1 MPGMTET
8 LATHGEVT
16 SFEQERIEVTEITAM
31 QRLSHHLSPFSFHF
45 LRPARPL
52 IAAAHTRVVLLT
64 LITSAAVQHGDAT
77 GFYGPQSYLDNGGR
91 NLGQSPEF
99 YWDLEVT
106 RLAKNFK
113 PTEKR
118 VPLRYAEEDSANQG
132 EQTNKEI
139 RDEIGA
145 KMTAD
150 ADTLDFSMALKEG
163 RIKPPDLAGATAQ
176 HTAARNYI
184 ANANDKSPGALPEEF
199 ASEFSDYHR
208 GAFAYRQLKWTEAKV
223 AWETLL
229 NRPAEE
235 RHYRSVW
242 AAFMLGK
249 IALKQTDFATA
260 VKWFQAA
267 RDFAKNGFADSL
279 GLAADSYGW
288 EGRSE
293 LKQGHP
299 ERAAKLFLAQLA
311 LGDKSAIVSL
321 KALVPD
327 RPAID
332 GFVNYGPASEED
344 SSHWTDE
351 RQKAEAA
358 KTLEALKAAAK
369 DPLLRQLVT
378 VHILATES
386 DPTLVEEETYENP
399 EDLARR
405 VNRCARW
412 LSVIKD
418 ARIEHVE
425 NADYLGWVA
434 YVNGDYQGAERW
446 LKLSDQNTP
455 AALWL
460 SAKLL
465 RRAGKLDEAVVA
477 MQRAQQTITTA
488 DAYTGWALSEDPAEY
503 RDFRFAF
510 GNDLEGEHWPFEKS
524 ASGDLGALLLEQTQF
539 TPALATLLNGA
550 ENQSDE
556 GNALWDDAAF
566 IAERVLKT
574 DELKTFVDCRPVPTG
589 TPESGGDFPTMRLR
603 YLLGRRF
610 VREDRYTEA
619 GSYLKSPY
627 DKVLAVYVSALESG
641 ANEKLSKLERAKAW
655 FKAAWLA
662 RYDGMEIMGT
672 EGAPDGFSTGGDFEM
687 PDLAKQQESGVYE
700 VTKYNDPSG
709 EEKKTKVPIILKPSK
724 DELTRLSESK
734 TSPDLRFHYRVIAGA
749 LAIKAAALLGDNTE
763 ELADVLNTAGAWVKD
778 RDAKLGD
785 RYYQILKNRASKTK
799 IGRQAVAKHWFVSE
813 SGPWSAEQ
821 QAAFDKLHKDL
832 GLGSE

>member
-1 MPGMTET
+1 MDRF
-8 LATHGEVT
+8 
-16 SFEQERIEVTEITAM
+16 SD
-31 QRLSHHLSPFSFHF
+31 HHLPFSFRF
-45 LRPARPL
+45 LRPARPSVV
-52 IAAAHTRVVLLT
+52 AAHTRVVLLA
-64 LITSAAVQHGDAT
+64 LIMAAAVQYGGAT
-77 GFYGPQSYLDNGGR
+77 GFYGPQVYLDNGGR
-91 NLGQSPEF
+91 NLEQSPEF

-106 RLAKNFK
+106 RLAKDFK
-113 PTEKR
+113 PAEKR
-118 VPLRYAEEDSANQG
+118 IPLHYADEDSANQG

-150 ADTLDFSMALKEG
+150 ADTLDFATALKEG
-163 RIKPPDLAGATAQ
+163 RIKPPDPAGATAQ
-176 HTAARNYI
+176 HAAARSYL
-184 ANANDKSPGALPEEF
+184 ANANDKSSGTLPEEF
-199 ASEFSDYHR
+199 VSEFSDYHR
-208 GAFAYRQLKWTEAKV
+208 GASAYRQLKWAEAKV

-229 NRPAEE
+229 KRPAEE

-249 IALKQTDFATA
+249 TALKETDFATA

-267 RDFAKNGFADSL
+267 RDFAKNGFADAL

-293 LKQGHP
+293 LKEGHP
-299 ERAAKLFLAQLA
+299 ERAAKLFLTQLS
-311 LGDKSAIVSL
+311 LGDNSAIVSL

-327 RPAID
+327 RPDVD
-332 GFVNYGPASEED
+332 GLVNYGPASEDD
-344 SSHWTDE
+344 SSQWTDE

-358 KTLEALKAAAK
+358 KTLEALKTAAK
-369 DPLLRQLVT
+369 DPWLRQLVT

-386 DPTLVEEETYENP
+386 DPTLVDEETYENP
-399 EDLARR
+399 GDLAKR

-412 LSVIKD
+412 LSVIND

-446 LKLSDQNTP
+446 LKLADQNTP

-477 MQRAQQTITTA
+477 MQRAQQAITTV
-488 DAYTGWALSEDPAEY
+488 DAYPSLPQDPAEY
-503 RDFRFAF
+503 QDFRFATGYGF
-510 GNDLEGEHWPFEKS
+510 EGEHWPFEKS
-524 ASGDLGALLLEQTQF
+524 ASGDLGALLLEQAQF

-550 ENQSDE
+550 ENASDE
-556 GNALWDDAAF
+556 GDGLWDDAAF

-574 DELKTFVDCRPVPTG
+574 DELKTFVDRQPVPTG
-589 TPESGGDFPTMRLR
+589 TPDSGGDFPIMRLR

-627 DKVLAVYVSALESG
+627 DKVLAVYVSALAAG
-641 ANEKLSKLERAKAW
+641 ANEKLAKLERARAW

-672 EGAPDGFSTGGDFEM
+672 EGAPDGFSNGGEFEM

-709 EEKKTKVPIILKPSK
+709 EEKKTNVPIILKPSK
-724 DELTRLSESK
+724 DELTRLSETK

-821 QAAFDKLHKDL
+821 QAAYDKLHKDL
-832 GLGSE
+832 GLSPE

>member
-1 MPGMTET
+1 VRET
-8 LATHGEVT
+8 LATHGEVK
-16 SFEQERIEVTEITAM
+16 SFELERTEVTKITAM
-31 QRLSHHLSPFSFHF
+31 RRSSDHFSPFSFH
-45 LRPARPL
+45 LPRPARPL
-52 IAAAHTRVVLLT
+52 IAATQTRVVWLA
-64 LITSAAVQHGDAT
+64 LITAATVQYGGAT
-77 GFYGPQSYLDNGGR
+77 GFYGPELYLDNGGR
-91 NLGQSPEF
+91 NLVQSPEF

-106 RLAKNFK
+106 RLAKAFK
-113 PTEKR
+113 PAEKR
-118 VPLRYAEEDSANQG
+118 IPLHYAEEDSANQG

-150 ADTLDFSMALKEG
+150 ADTLDFSMALNEG
-163 RIKPPDLAGATAQ
+163 RIKPPDPAGATAQ
-176 HTAARNYI
+176 HAAARNYI
-184 ANANDKSPGALPEEF
+184 ANTNDKSSGTLPEEF

-208 GAFAYRQLKWTEAKV
+208 GAFAYRQLKWAEAKV

-229 NRPAEE
+229 KRPAEE

-249 IALKQTDFATA
+249 TALKETDFATA

-299 ERAAKLFLAQLA
+299 ERAAKLFLTQLA

-327 RPAID
+327 RPAVD
-332 GFVNYGPASEED
+332 GLVNYGPASEDD
-344 SSHWTDE
+344 SSQWTDE
-351 RQKAEAA
+351 RQKAEDA
-358 KTLEALKAAAK
+358 KTLEALKAAAQ
-369 DPLLRQLVT
+369 DPWLRQLVT

-399 EDLARR
+399 QDLAKR

-412 LSVIKD
+412 LAVIND

-446 LKLSDQNTP
+446 LKLADQNTP

-477 MQRAQQTITTA
+477 MQRARQTITTT
-488 DAYTGWALSEDPAEY
+488 DVYPPLPQDPAEY
-503 RDFRFAF
+503 QDFGFASRTGF
-510 GNDLEGEHWPFEKS
+510 EGEHWPFEKS
-524 ASGDLGALLLEQTQF
+524 ANGDLGALLLEQAQF

-550 ENQSDE
+550 ENASDAGE
-556 GNALWDDAAF
+556 GLWDDAAF

-574 DELKTFVDCRPVPTG
+574 DELKTFVDRQPVPTG
-589 TPESGGDFPTMRLR
+589 TPENGGDFPITRLR

-627 DKVLAVYVSALESG
+627 DKVLAVYVSALAAG
-641 ANEKLSKLERAKAW
+641 ANEKLANLERARAW

-672 EGAPDGFSTGGDFEM
+672 EGAPDGFSTDGDFEI
-687 PDLAKQQESGVYE
+687 PDLAKQEESGVYV

-709 EEKKTKVPIILKPSK
+709 EEKKTNVPITLKPSK
-724 DELTRLSESK
+724 DELTRLSETK

-799 IGRQAVAKHWFVSE
+799 IGRQAVAKHWFISE

-821 QAAFDKLHKDL
+821 QTAYDKLHKDL
-832 GLGSE
+832 GLNTE

>member
-1 MPGMTET
+1 
-8 LATHGEVT
+8 
-16 SFEQERIEVTEITAM
+16 M
-31 QRLSHHLSPFSFHF
+31 QLSSHHLSPFSFHL
-45 LRPARPL
+45 LRPTRQL

-64 LITSAAVQHGDAT
+64 LITSAAVQYGDAT
-77 GFYGPQSYLDNGGR
+77 GFYGPQLYLDNGGR
-91 NLGQSPEF
+91 NLAQSPEF

-113 PTEKR
+113 PAEKR
-118 VPLRYAEEDSANQG
+118 VPLSYAEENSANEG

-139 RDEIGA
+139 RDKMGA

-150 ADTLDFSMALKEG
+150 ADALDFSMALKEG
-163 RIKPPDLAGATAQ
+163 RIQPPDPAGATAQ

-184 ANANDKSPGALPEEF
+184 ANANDNSPGALPEEF
-199 ASEFSDYHR
+199 ASEFSDYHQ
-208 GAFAYRQLKWTEAKV
+208 GAFAYRQLKWAEAKV

-229 NRPAEE
+229 KRPADE

-260 VKWFQAA
+260 VKWFQAS

-299 ERAAKLFLAQLA
+299 EEAAKLFLTQLA

-344 SSHWTDE
+344 SSQWTED
-351 RQKAEAA
+351 RQKAEDA
-358 KTLEALKAAAK
+358 KALQALKAAAK
-369 DPLLRQLVT
+369 DPWLRQLVT
-378 VHILATES
+378 VHVLATES
-386 DPTLVEEETYENP
+386 DSTLAQEETYENP
-399 EDLARR
+399 ADLAKR

-418 ARIEHVE
+418 ARVEHVE
-425 NADYLGWVA
+425 NAEYLGWVA
-434 YVNGDYQGAERW
+434 YTNGDYQGAERW
-446 LKLSDQNTP
+446 LKLADQNTP

-477 MQRAQQTITTA
+477 MQRAQQTITSA
-488 DAYTGWALSEDPAEY
+488 DAYPPLSQDPAEY
-503 RDFRFAF
+503 GDFRFASGTDF
-510 GNDLEGEHWPFEKS
+510 EGEHWPFEKS
-524 ASGDLGALLLEQTQF
+524 AGGDLGALLLEQAQF

-550 ENQSDE
+550 ENGSDE
-556 GNALWDDAAF
+556 GDGLWDDAAF

-574 DELKTFVDCRPVPTG
+574 DELKTFVDRQPVPTG
-589 TPESGGDFPTMRLR
+589 TPESGGDFPLMRLR

-627 DKVLAVYVSALESG
+627 DKVLAVYANALEVG
-641 ANEKLSKLERAKAW
+641 ANEKLSKLERARAW

-672 EGAPDGFSTGGDFEM
+672 EGAPDGFSTRGDFEI
-687 PDLAKQQESGVYE
+687 PDLAKQEESGVYV

-709 EEKKTKVPIILKPSK
+709 EEKKTNVPIILKPSK
-724 DELTRLSESK
+724 DELTRLGESK

-749 LAIKAAALLGDNTE
+749 LAIRAAALLGDNTE

-785 RYYQILKNRASKTK
+785 RYYQILKNRAAKTK

-813 SGPWSAEQ
+813 SGPWSTEQ
-821 QAAFDKLHKDL
+821 QAAYDKLHKDL
-832 GLGSE
+832 GLSTE

>member
-1 MPGMTET
+1 MMET
-8 LATHGEVT
+8 PVIHGEVT
-16 SFEQERIEVTEITAM
+16 SFEQKRTEVTEISAM
-31 QRLSHHLSPFSFHF
+31 QPPSEYLSPLTFHF
-45 LRPARPL
+45 SR
-52 IAAAHTRVVLLT
+52 AAAWFAGVPGLRIVLLT
-64 LITSAAVQHGDAT
+64 LLSASAVQFGGAT
-77 GFYGPQSYLDNGGR
+77 GFYGPQLYLDNGGR
-91 NLGQSPEF
+91 NLVQSPEF

-113 PTEKR
+113 PAEKR
-118 VPLRYAEEDSANQG
+118 IPLHYPEQDSVNQG

-150 ADTLDFSMALKEG
+150 ADTLDFAMALKEG
-163 RIKPPDLAGATAQ
+163 RIKPPDPAGATAQ
-176 HTAARNYI
+176 HAAARNYI
-184 ANANDKSPGALPEEF
+184 ANTNDKFSGPLPEEF

-208 GAFAYRQLKWTEAKV
+208 GAFAYRQLKWAEAKV

-249 IALKQTDFATA
+249 IALKETDFATA
-260 VKWFQAA
+260 AKWFQTA

-293 LKQGHP
+293 LKQEHP
-299 ERAAKLFLAQLA
+299 EKAAKLFLTQLA

-327 RPAID
+327 RPATD
-332 GFVNYGPASEED
+332 GLVNYGPASEED
-344 SSHWTDE
+344 SSQWTDE
-351 RQKAEAA
+351 QQKAEAA
-358 KTLEALKAAAK
+358 KTSKALEAAAK
-369 DPLLRQLVT
+369 DPWLRQLVT

-386 DPTLVEEETYENP
+386 DPTLVEDETYENP
-399 EDLARR
+399 QDLAKR

-412 LSVIKD
+412 LSVIND
-418 ARIEHVE
+418 ARIEHLE

-446 LKLSDQNTP
+446 LKLADQNTP

-477 MQRAQQTITTA
+477 MQRAQQTIATT
-488 DAYTGWALSEDPAEY
+488 DAYPPLSQDPAEY
-503 RDFRFAF
+503 QDFGFALGTGF
-510 GNDLEGEHWPFEKS
+510 EGEHWPFEKS
-524 ASGDLGALLLEQTQF
+524 ANGDLGALLLEQAQF

-550 ENQSDE
+550 ENASDE
-556 GNALWDDAAF
+556 GLWDDAAF

-574 DELKTFVDCRPVPTG
+574 DELKAFVERQPVPTG
-589 TPESGGDFPTMRLR
+589 TPESGGDFPITRLR

-627 DKVLAVYVSALESG
+627 DKVLAVYVSALEAS
-641 ANEKLSKLERAKAW
+641 ANEKLAKLERARAW

-672 EGAPDGFSTGGDFEM
+672 EGAPDGFSTGGDFEI
-687 PDLAKQQESGVYE
+687 PDLAKQEESGVYI

-709 EEKKTKVPIILKPSK
+709 EEKKTNVPIILKPSK
-724 DELTRLSESK
+724 DELTRLSETK
-734 TSPDLRFHYRVIAGA
+734 TRPDLRFHYRVIAGA

-821 QAAFDKLHKDL
+821 QAAYDKLHKDL
-832 GLGSE
+832 GLSTE

>member
-1 MPGMTET
+1 MRR
-8 LATHGEVT
+8 
-16 SFEQERIEVTEITAM
+16 S
-31 QRLSHHLSPFSFHF
+31 SDHLSPFSFH
-45 LRPARPL
+45 LPRPARPSV
-52 IAAAHTRVVLLT
+52 AAAHTRVGWLA
-64 LITSAAVQHGDAT
+64 LILVATVQYGGAT
-77 GFYGPQSYLDNGGR
+77 GFYGPQVYLDNGGR

-106 RLAKNFK
+106 RLAKDFK
-113 PTEKR
+113 PAER
-118 VPLRYAEEDSANQG
+118 RIPLHYAEENSANQG

-163 RIKPPDLAGATAQ
+163 RIKPPDPAGATAQ
-176 HTAARNYI
+176 HAAARNYI
-184 ANANDKSPGALPEEF
+184 ANTNDKSSGTLPEEF

-208 GAFAYRQLKWTEAKV
+208 GASAYRRLKWAEAKV

-229 NRPAEE
+229 KRPAEE

-249 IALKQTDFATA
+249 TALKETDFATA

-267 RDFAKNGFADSL
+267 REFAKNGFADSL

-299 ERAAKLFLAQLA
+299 ERAAKLFLTQLA

-327 RPAID
+327 RPAVD
-332 GFVNYGPASEED
+332 GLVNYGPASEDD
-344 SSHWTDE
+344 SSQWTDE
-351 RQKAEAA
+351 RRKAEDA

-369 DPLLRQLVT
+369 DPWLRQLVT

-399 EDLARR
+399 GDLAKR

-412 LSVIKD
+412 LSVIND

-425 NADYLGWVA
+425 NADYLGWVT

-446 LKLSDQNTP
+446 LKLADQNTP

-477 MQRAQQTITTA
+477 MQRTQQTIATV
-488 DAYTGWALSEDPAEY
+488 DAYPPLPQDPAEY
-503 RDFRFAF
+503 QDFRFASGYGF
-510 GNDLEGEHWPFEKS
+510 EGEHWPFEKS
-524 ASGDLGALLLEQTQF
+524 ASGDLGALLLEQAQF

-550 ENQSDE
+550 GNASDE
-556 GNALWDDAAF
+556 GDGLWDDAAF

-574 DELKTFVDCRPVPTG
+574 DELKTFVDRQPVPTG
-589 TPESGGDFPTMRLR
+589 TPESGGDFPIMRLR

-627 DKVLAVYVSALESG
+627 DKVLAVYVSALAAG
-641 ANEKLSKLERAKAW
+641 ANEKLAKLERARAW

-672 EGAPDGFSTGGDFEM
+672 EGAPDGFSNGGDFEM
-687 PDLAKQQESGVYE
+687 PDLAKQEESGVYV

-709 EEKKTKVPIILKPSK
+709 EEKKTNVPIILKPSK
-724 DELTRLSESK
+724 DELTRLSETK

-749 LAIKAAALLGDNTE
+749 LAIKAAGLLGDNTE
-763 ELADVLNTAGAWVKD
+763 ELADVVNTAGAWVKD

-813 SGPWSAEQ
+813 SGPWSAEE
-821 QAAFDKLHKDL
+821 QAAYDKLHKDL
-832 GLGSE
+832 GLSTE